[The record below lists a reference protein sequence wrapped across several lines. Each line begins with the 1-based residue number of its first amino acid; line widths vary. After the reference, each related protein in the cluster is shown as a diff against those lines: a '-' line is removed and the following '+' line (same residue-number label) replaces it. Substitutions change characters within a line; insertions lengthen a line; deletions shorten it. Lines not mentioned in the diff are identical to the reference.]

1 MHGRWEAFRGESKEE
16 KDLLFTTKIA
26 RRLLVAL
33 VVVILNYISA
43 YARGKDYGDAVTTIF
58 DTFIN

>member
-26 RRLLVAL
+26 RRLLV
-33 VVVILNYISA
+33 VVILNYINA